1 MVRTRESRAW
11 RLPGFAMILLE
22 AVLFAAMLW
31 VHQNAGGHG
40 LWILVI
46 AFILVAR
53 GFFVVQPNES
63 RVLTLFGQYVGTVS
77 LSGWHWTNPFTMRR
91 RISLRVRNFTSEKLK
106 VNDADGNPVEIAA
119 VVVWRIRD
127 TAQAVFDVDD
137 VVSFVKMQ
145 AETAIRALAGT
156 HPYDAAPGRVTLL
169 GNQDV
174 VSRDLAQR
182 LQERL
187 EVAGVEVVEARLAHL
202 AYAAE
207 IAQAMLRRQQAQ
219 AIVAARQTIVDG
231 ALGMVHMAL
240 DNLVQSGLVD
250 LDEERKASMVN
261 NLMVVL
267 ASDQAAHPVVNTG
280 TLYT

>member
-1 MVRTRESRAW
+1 MVRTQETHAW
-11 RLPGFAMILLE
+11 CVPGFAIIGLE
-22 AVLFAAMLW
+22 ALVLVALILSYRYHPGPWSA
-31 VHQNAGGHG
+31 V
-40 LWILVI
+40 LVI
-46 AFILVAR
+46 LFVLIAR

-63 RVLTLFGQYVGTVS
+63 RVLTFFGQYVGSVS
-77 LSGWHWTNPFTMRR
+77 LSGWHWTNPFTARR
-91 RISLRVRNFTSEKLK
+91 RVSRRVRNFTSDTLK

-119 VVVWRIRD
+119 VVVWRIQD

-137 VVSFVKMQ
+137 VESFVRMQ

-156 HPYDAAPGRVTLL
+156 HPYDGVPDRVTLL
-169 GNQDV
+169 GSQDV
-174 VSRDLAQR
+174 VAHDLAEE

-187 EVAGVEVVEARLAHL
+187 KIAGVQVMEARLAHL

-240 DNLVQSGLVD
+240 DNLLSSGLVD

-267 ASDQAAHPVVNTG
+267 ASDQAAQPVVNAG

>member
-1 MVRTRESRAW
+1 MAPMQERHGW
-11 RLPGFAMILLE
+11 RVPGFAMVVAE
-22 AVLFAAMLW
+22 AAVL
-31 VHQNAGGHG
+31 V
-40 LWILVI
+40 
-46 AFILVAR
+46 AFILSQRHNQTHWMTIWVILFVLVAR

-63 RVLTLFGQYVGTVS
+63 RALTFFGRYAGTVS
-77 LSGWHWTNPFTMRR
+77 TSGWHWTNPFTARR
-91 RISLRVRNFTSEKLK
+91 RISRRVRNFTSEKLK

-119 VVVWRIRD
+119 VVVWRVTD
-127 TAQAVFDVDD
+127 TAQALFDVDD
-137 VVSFVKMQ
+137 FVSFVGVQ

-174 VSRDLAQR
+174 IAADLAQQ

-187 EVAGVEVVEARLAHL
+187 RIAGVEVMEARLAHL
-202 AYAAE
+202 AYAPE

-240 DNLVQSGLVD
+240 DNLMQSGLVD

-267 ASDQAAHPVVNTG
+267 ASDQAAQPVVNAG
-280 TLYT
+280 TLYS